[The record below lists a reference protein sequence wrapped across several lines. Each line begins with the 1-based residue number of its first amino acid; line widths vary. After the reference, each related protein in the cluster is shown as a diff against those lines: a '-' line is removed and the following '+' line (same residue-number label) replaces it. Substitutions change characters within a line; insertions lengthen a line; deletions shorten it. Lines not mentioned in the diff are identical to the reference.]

1 VPNGE
6 APAPIGDEKI
16 GDFLDRLAAR
26 VPAPGGGAAAAL
38 YVALGAAL
46 LGMAAR
52 FTVGGRDD
60 ESQVT
65 IGHIIAEV
73 DELRALAVRLAEADV
88 HSIAAVAAA
97 VRLPA
102 STEAEQAARAA
113 AITGALVDAAWPS
126 AKIISVAGMVVDIAG
141 ALAMISN
148 RNVVSEIAGAAV
160 AASAAA
166 ATARVNLEIGLA
178 DVHDEQASLE
188 MIGQISKAD
197 EIVERANQVTAAV
210 REQIRS
216 LAGGCCP
223 LTPAGRRKHR

>member
-1 VPNGE
+1 MPT
-6 APAPIGDEKI
+6 GDEKI

-38 YVALGAAL
+38 HVALGAAL

-52 FTVGGRDD
+52 YTVGGTDE

-73 DELRALAVRLAEADV
+73 DELRALAVRLGEADA
-88 HSIAAVAAA
+88 HAVAAIA
-97 VRLPA
+97 AAARLPA

-113 AITGALVDAAWPS
+113 ALTGALVDAAWPS

-148 RNVVSEIAGAAV
+148 RNVISEIAAA
-160 AASAAA
+160 AAAAGAAA
-166 ATARVNLEIGLA
+166 ATARVNLEISLS
-178 DVHDEQASLE
+178 DMTDEQASLE
-188 MIGQISKAD
+188 MIGQIGKAD
-197 EIVERANQVTAAV
+197 DIVARADRVTAAV
-210 REQIRS
+210 RERIRS
-216 LAGGCCP
+216 
-223 LTPAGRRKHR
+223 